1 MAILLSLDLGLAI
14 GSRRSESA
22 GVISGQGGKGTG
34 GFPGLSAPAIR
45 FVKLFHVDALLACD
59 RTLERGKV
67 TLRQEIE
74 KKPTKS
80 SARHVAVIGGSA
92 SGFFTASL
100 LARAGCSVDVL
111 ERAEQ
116 LDPTPRTLIVTS
128 HMRTL
133 LGEVGERA
141 IVNEIRKFEL
151 FTDGRK
157 AYVPLDRPD
166 LIIERSRLIEGLAEQ
181 AQRNGAKVSF
191 GNRFMSLQSNGTGL
205 RVGIERARDARTEE
219 LHADVVVGA
228 DGALSRVAQAA
239 GWPRQPTVPLV
250 QAIVRIPADMSPD
263 TVRVWFIPD
272 DTPYFYWLIPESRER
287 AALGLIGEDGQE
299 TRRCLERFM
308 EKRGFTALG
317 FQGARIPV
325 YDGWTPVERRVGA
338 GRVFLVGDAAGQ
350 VKVSTVG
357 GIVTGFR
364 GALGVSEAIL
374 NGGESSELRSLRREL
389 DLHRLIRKTIHQ
401 FKQADY
407 SRLVDLLNAS
417 TTRSLS
423 QYTRDEAGRVLWHI
437 TLSQPRLLLLGLRGL
452 LSGGSILPKNRG

>member
-1 MAILLSLDLGLAI
+1 
-14 GSRRSESA
+14 
-22 GVISGQGGKGTG
+22 
-34 GFPGLSAPAIR
+34 
-45 FVKLFHVDALLACD
+45 VKRFHVDALLACD
-59 RTLERGKV
+59 MILERGKV
-67 TLRQEIE
+67 TLHREIE
-74 KKPTKS
+74 KGRGEKFG
-80 SARHVAVIGGSA
+80 RQVAVIGGSA

-100 LARAGCSVDVL
+100 LARAGCSVDLL
-111 ERAEQ
+111 ERSEQ

-128 HMRTL
+128 HMRAL
-133 LGEVGERA
+133 LGDVGERA
-141 IVNEIRKFEL
+141 VVNEIRKFEL
-151 FTDGRK
+151 FTDGR
-157 AYVPLDRPD
+157 AAQVPLDRPD

-181 AQRNGAKVSF
+181 AQSHGAKISF
-191 GNRFMSLQSNGTGL
+191 GNRFVSLQSNGNGL

-219 LHADVVVGA
+219 LHADIVVGA

-239 GWPRQPTVPLV
+239 GWPRQPTVPLL

-299 TRRCLERFM
+299 TRRCLECFM
-308 EKRGFTALG
+308 EKRGFTPLG

-325 YDGWTPVERRVGA
+325 YDRWTPVERRVGA

-350 VKVSTVG
+350 VKVTTVG

-374 NGGESSELRSLRREL
+374 NGGESRELRSLRREL
-389 DLHRLIRKTIHQ
+389 DLHLLIRKTIHQ

-407 SRLVDLLNAS
+407 SRLVDLMNAS
-417 TTRSLS
+417 TRRSLS
-423 QYTRDEAGRVLWHI
+423 QYTRDEAARVLWHI

-452 LSGGSILPKNRG
+452 LSGGSILPKNRA

>member
-1 MAILLSLDLGLAI
+1 M
-14 GSRRSESA
+14 
-22 GVISGQGGKGTG
+22 K
-34 GFPGLSAPAIR
+34 R
-45 FVKLFHVDALLACD
+45 FHADALHACD
-59 RTLERGKV
+59 GTLKRGKV
-67 TLRQEIE
+67 TLHQEIE
-74 KKPTKS
+74 KGSGKN
-80 SARHVAVIGGSA
+80 AGRQVAVIGGSA

-111 ERAEQ
+111 ERSEQ

-141 IVNEIRKFEL
+141 VVNEIRKFEL
-151 FTDGRK
+151 FTDGRT
-157 AYVPLDRPD
+157 AQVPLDRPD
-166 LIIERSRLIEGLAEQ
+166 LIIERSRLIQGLAGQ
-181 AQRNGAKVSF
+181 AQKNGARISF
-191 GNRFMSLQSNGTGL
+191 GNRFMSLQSNGNGL
-205 RVGIERARDARTEE
+205 RVGVERARDARTED
-219 LHADVVVGA
+219 LHADIVVGA

-250 QAIVRIPADMSPD
+250 QAIVKIPADMSPD

-272 DTPYFYWLIPESRER
+272 DTPYFYWLIPESPER

-308 EKRGFTALG
+308 EKRGFTPLG

-325 YDGWTPVERRVGA
+325 YDRWTPVERRIGS

-374 NGGESSELRSLRREL
+374 NGGESRELRSLKREL
-389 DLHRLIRKTIHQ
+389 DLHLLIRKTIHQ

-407 SRLVDLLNAS
+407 SRLVDLMNAS
-417 TTRSLS
+417 TRRSLS
-423 QYTRDEAGRVLWHI
+423 QYTRDEAARVLWHI

-452 LSGGSILPKNRG
+452 LSGASILPKNRG